1 MVTKN
6 LQTIQKLTQS
16 EKEKKKT
23 HCPLTASKGK
33 KGGKLLV
40 NSEKKKNG
48 RKMRLPSPILFRPC
62 GFLKKIKQ

>member
-1 MVTKN
+1 VK
-6 LQTIQKLTQS
+6 
-16 EKEKKKT
+16 KEKKKT

-48 RKMRLPSPILFRPC
+48 RKMRLPSPVLFRPY